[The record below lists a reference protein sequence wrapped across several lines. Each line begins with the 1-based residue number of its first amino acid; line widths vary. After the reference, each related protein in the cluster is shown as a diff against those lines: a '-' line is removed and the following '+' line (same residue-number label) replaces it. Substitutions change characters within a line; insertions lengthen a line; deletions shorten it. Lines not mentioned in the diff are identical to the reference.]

1 MATLNI
7 SHTFFPSTAAVAS
20 QVNDNFADVK
30 TFAEALAAG
39 TNIDTGAITYAS
51 LATAAVESI
60 VNTAIA
66 TGATSDQ
73 SILSSQ
79 VFG

>member
-39 TNIDTGAITYAS
+39 TNIDAGAITYAS
-51 LATAAVESI
+51 LATAAVDSI

-66 TGATSDQ
+66 TGTTSDQ

>member
-39 TNIDTGAITYAS
+39 TNIDTGAITYSS
-51 LATAAVESI
+51 LATAAVDSI

-66 TGATSDQ
+66 VGTTNDQ

>member
-51 LATAAVESI
+51 LATAAVDSI

-66 TGATSDQ
+66 TGTTSDQ

>member
-39 TNIDTGAITYAS
+39 TNIDTGAITYSS
-51 LATAAVESI
+51 LATAAVDSI

-66 TGATSDQ
+66 TGTTSDQ